1 MNNDIIAVDGQWFMR
16 DPSGTWRLASRDS
29 VNGRH
34 VFYEMYD
41 GADYSSQSMLPKI
54 VTKLVNEIERLRGKL
69 GEESVSRIKENMKCS
84 DATS

>member
-1 MNNDIIAVDGQWFMR
+1 MSDALSVDGQWFMR

-41 GADYSSQSMLPKI
+41 GADFSSQSMLPKV

-69 GEESVSRIKENMKCS
+69 IKE
-84 DATS
+84 AVA

>member
-1 MNNDIIAVDGQWFMR
+1 MGGEDQEVRQFMNNDIVAVDGQWFMR

-41 GADYSSQSMLPKI
+41 GADFSSQSMLPKV

-69 GEESVSRIKENMKCS
+69 IKE
-84 DATS
+84 AVA

>member
-1 MNNDIIAVDGQWFMR
+1 MSSDITAVDGQWFMR
-16 DPSGTWRLASRDS
+16 DPSGTWRLASRAS

-41 GADYSSQSMLPKI
+41 GADFSSQSMLPKI
-54 VTKLVNEIERLRGKL
+54 VTKLVNEIERLREKF
-69 GEESVSRIKENMKCS
+69 IKENTECS

>member
-1 MNNDIIAVDGQWFMR
+1 MSVGISFVDGQWFMR

-29 VNGRH
+29 VNGRQ

-41 GADYSSQSMLPKI
+41 GADYSSQSMLPRI

-69 GEESVSRIKENMKCS
+69 GEESVNRIKEIVNGES
-84 DATS
+84 